1 MARVEIGFAGQ
12 MHVFSVLGNGFRVVV
27 GRVVVGRDGL
37 TVQFSFQVLDLMF
50 QLLDT
55 IRRLTLFFHC
65 SFGFGVPGVPGVEG
79 GRGWVLF
86 SSFFY
91 GHRGSEVS
99 FHVGFF
105 PFPGSCGL
113 CRR

>member
-27 GRVVVGRDGL
+27 GRDGL

-55 IRRLTLFFHC
+55 I
-65 SFGFGVPGVPGVEG
+65 
-79 GRGWVLF
+79 
-86 SSFFY
+86 
-91 GHRGSEVS
+91 
-99 FHVGFF
+99 
-105 PFPGSCGL
+105 
-113 CRR
+113 

>member
-37 TVQFSFQVLDLMF
+37 TVQFSFQVLDFMF

-55 IRRLTLFFHC
+55 I
-65 SFGFGVPGVPGVEG
+65 
-79 GRGWVLF
+79 
-86 SSFFY
+86 
-91 GHRGSEVS
+91 
-99 FHVGFF
+99 
-105 PFPGSCGL
+105 
-113 CRR
+113 